1 MKVLKKSKDETF
13 EDIYTDNYEFRLC
26 GGSVEPS
33 DSKERADDAD
43 ETGDVNAVA
52 AEEA

>member
-1 MKVLKKSKDETF
+1 MKVLKKSKNETF

-33 DSKERADDAD
+33 DRKEA
-43 ETGDVNAVA
+43 AVA
-52 AEEA
+52 SKGSESGAK

>member
-33 DSKERADDAD
+33 DRKEREDDADDAGAATD
-43 ETGDVNAVA
+43 A

>member
-1 MKVLKKSKDETF
+1 MKVLKKSKEETF

-33 DSKERADDAD
+33 DRKDAKSATAEH
-43 ETGDVNAVA
+43 ETGGK
-52 AEEA
+52 